1 MLIKINNQ
9 NLKNKQKLN
18 TFEQTGMFANTE
30 SMIMRLNRV
39 YVFIYIYI
47 YIYIYE
53 WEKKKEGK
61 RIQAGIN
68 MEKMSQKLV
77 FNKK

>member
-1 MLIKINNQ
+1 MLIKINKQ

-18 TFEQTGMFANTE
+18 TFEQTGIFANTE

-47 YIYIYE
+47 CTYIYIWVGEEEAGEENTGRY
-53 WEKKKEGK
+53 KHGK
-61 RIQAGIN
+61 DATKISI
-68 MEKMSQKLV
+68 
-77 FNKK
+77 